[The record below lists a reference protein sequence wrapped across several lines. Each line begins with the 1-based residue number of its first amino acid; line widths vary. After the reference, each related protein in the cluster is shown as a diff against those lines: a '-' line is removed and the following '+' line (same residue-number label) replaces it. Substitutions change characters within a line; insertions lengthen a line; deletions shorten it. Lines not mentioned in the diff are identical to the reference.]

1 METGRGIQR
10 RQFVSTLGE
19 DSEKVLSDLRQQS
32 NFSSICLY
40 LLYNRFVDWQHIPF
54 YGATLR
60 TNRLGE
66 QNGGKTGH
74 TRC

>member
-1 METGRGIQR
+1 METGRGLQR

-40 LLYNRFVDWQHIPF
+40 LLYNRFVD
-54 YGATLR
+54 
-60 TNRLGE
+60 
-66 QNGGKTGH
+66 
-74 TRC
+74 

>member
-32 NFSSICLY
+32 NLSLPSL
-40 LLYNRFVDWQHIPF
+40 
-54 YGATLR
+54 
-60 TNRLGE
+60 
-66 QNGGKTGH
+66 
-74 TRC
+74 

>member
-19 DSEKVLSDLRQQS
+19 DSEKVLSDLRQS

-40 LLYNRFVDWQHIPF
+40 LLYNRFVD
-54 YGATLR
+54 
-60 TNRLGE
+60 
-66 QNGGKTGH
+66 
-74 TRC
+74 